1 MGYEDRD
8 NDGTYKYYGPGKD
21 PGTIAP
27 DQQDQNDNDP
37 KIGAVTTSN
46 DPSKDAEYQKY
57 LESKVLLNRQ
67 SISLTTPAE
76 ATADINASWMEQFGT
91 NAPKDIATAYYNELS
106 RLQSGRVSGGTSKDG
121 KTTINTQGVSGSE
134 IKAIQNKYLSA
145 AASDLIA
152 AAGNGDVKAV
162 AAIQKGNFGL
172 TYTTLKNAY
181 ADNGLPINVQ
191 ALGKLTVESSVNPTL
206 LKSNLNLINM
216 QAKTYFPALAD
227 KIDKGYTVKQLLT
240 PYLNTRANILEE
252 DPDSIDISSLK
263 SVASD
268 PKGLMGL
275 YDYEISLRK
284 DPKWRFTKNAQDS
297 LGSLAK
303 GLAQTFGLV
312 G

>member
-1 MGYEDRD
+1 MGYESRD
-8 NDGTYKYYGPGKD
+8 KDPAFKWYGPGED
-21 PGTIAP
+21 PGTIP
-27 DQQDQNDNDP
+27 LDQQDQDDNDP
-37 KIGAVTTSN
+37 KVGALVGGNNPDT
-46 DPSKDAEYQKY
+46 DAAYQEFLK
-57 LESKVLLNRQ
+57 LKGLADRK
-67 SISLTTPAE
+67 SISLTTIAE

-91 NAPKDIATAYYNELS
+91 NAPKDIISAYYSELS

-121 KTTINTQGVSGSE
+121 KVTINTQGVSASE
-134 IKAIQNKYLSA
+134 IKAIQNKYLTA

-162 AAIQKGNFGL
+162 AALQKGNFGL

-181 ADNGLPINVQ
+181 AENGLPINVQ
-191 ALGKLTVESSVNPTL
+191 ALGKLTVESSINPVT

-240 PYLNTRANILEE
+240 PYINTRANILEE
-252 DPDSIDISSLK
+252 DPDSIDVSTLK
-263 SVASD
+263 SIASD
-268 PKGLMGL
+268 PKGLTGL

-297 LGSLAK
+297 LGSLARDLTK
-303 GLAQTFGLV
+303 MFGLAG
-312 G
+312 

>member
-1 MGYEDRD
+1 MYESRD
-8 NDGTYKYYGPGKD
+8 GDAALKWYGPGKD
-21 PGTIAP
+21 PGTIP
-27 DQQDQNDNDP
+27 VDQQDQNDNDAT
-37 KIGAVTTSN
+37 IGALTATN
-46 DPSKDAEYQKY
+46 DPSKDAEYQKF
-57 LESKVLLNRQ
+57 LETKALLNRK

-91 NAPKDIATAYYNELS
+91 NAPKAIATAYYKELA
-106 RLQSGRVSGGTSKDG
+106 RLQSTRVSGGVSKDG

-134 IKAIQNKYLSA
+134 VKALQNKYLTA
-145 AASDLIA
+145 AANDLITASSRGDAKATA
-152 AAGNGDVKAV
+152 AL
-162 AAIQKGNFGL
+162 QKGNFGL

-181 ADNGLPINVQ
+181 AENGLPVNMQ
-191 ALGKLTVESSVNPTL
+191 ALNKLVIESAVNPGL

-240 PYLNTRANILEE
+240 PYINTRANILEE
-252 DPDSIDISSLK
+252 DPDSINISELK

-284 DPKWRFTKNAQDS
+284 NPKWGFTKNAQDS
-297 LGSLAK
+297 LSSLARDMTK
-303 GLAQTFGLV
+303 MFGL
-312 G
+312 GA

>member
-1 MGYEDRD
+1 MAYESRD
-8 NDGTYKYYGPGKD
+8 GDASFKWYGPGKD
-21 PGTIAP
+21 PGTIP
-27 DQQDQNDNDP
+27 VDQQDQNDNDAT
-37 KIGAVTTSN
+37 IGALTATN
-46 DPSKDAEYQKY
+46 DPSKDAEYQRY
-57 LESKVLLNRQ
+57 LELKALSTRK

-91 NAPKDIATAYYNELS
+91 NAPKAIATAYYNELS
-106 RLQSGRVSGGTSKDG
+106 RLQSGRVSGGVSKDG

-134 IKAIQNKYLSA
+134 VKAIQNKYLTA
-145 AASDLIA
+145 AANDLIIASSRGDAKATA
-152 AAGNGDVKAV
+152 AL
-162 AAIQKGNFGL
+162 QKGNFGL

-181 ADNGLPINVQ
+181 AENGLPVNMQ
-191 ALGKLTVESSVNPTL
+191 ALNKLVIESAVNPGL

-240 PYLNTRANILEE
+240 PYINTRANILEE
-252 DPDSIDISSLK
+252 DPDSIDVSTLK

-284 DPKWRFTKNAQDS
+284 NPKWGFTKNAQDS
-297 LGSLAK
+297 LSSLARDMTK
-303 GLAQTFGLV
+303 MFGL
-312 G
+312 GA